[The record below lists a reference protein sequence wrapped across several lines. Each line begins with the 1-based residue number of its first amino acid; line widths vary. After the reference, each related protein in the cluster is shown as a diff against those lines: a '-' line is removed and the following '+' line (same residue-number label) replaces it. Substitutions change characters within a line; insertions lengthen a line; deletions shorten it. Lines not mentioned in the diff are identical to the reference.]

1 MDKKLPQSLTFW
13 HGEFNN
19 DLMANSNWNSKINRD
34 FCWFNYRE
42 INVFHEAVF
51 NLKLMDI
58 PVPPVF
64 NTAQC
69 SGSATQHPPPHPP
82 PQLWLPPIPYHPHLR
97 ALSTSMVLNAPIWL
111 LLVFKAGTSSLY
123 SWTRSSFIY
132 PSGDIK
138 SSLPSSSAAAS
149 SAATS
154 PILLLIPLLYIIP
167 LFTLNGL
174 VVGIHRLLLL

>member
-82 PQLWLPPIPYHPHLR
+82 PQLWLPPIPYHTHLR

-111 LLVFKAGTSSLY
+111 LLVFKEE
-123 SWTRSSFIY
+123 RRRFILGHDLLLFI
-132 PSGDIK
+132 P
-138 SSLPSSSAAAS
+138 P
-149 SAATS
+149 ATS
-154 PILLLIPLLYIIP
+154 NHHYLHHQQQPLQPQLH
-167 LFTLNGL
+167 LFFY
-174 VVGIHRLLLL
+174 